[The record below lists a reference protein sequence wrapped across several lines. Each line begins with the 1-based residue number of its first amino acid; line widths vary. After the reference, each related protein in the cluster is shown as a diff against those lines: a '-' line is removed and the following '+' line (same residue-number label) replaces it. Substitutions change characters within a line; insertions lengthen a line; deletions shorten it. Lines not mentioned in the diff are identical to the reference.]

1 MECSQRNGR
10 INGYILVYYHTM
22 TESSDV
28 ETIPI
33 DGSNTNTYTIVGL
46 QPRVKYTFKLAA
58 FGGNYSNF
66 GPNSMITATTS
77 VPQGIVSLKYSPIFD
92 KLQLLP
98 HLQLLDFSSM
108 VKFMAT
114 TA

>member
-1 MECSQRNGR
+1 MECSQRNGM
-10 INGYILVYYHTM
+10 IDGYRLVYYPTRD
-22 TESSDV
+22 SSDDEAV
-28 ETIPI
+28 QI

-58 FGGNYSNF
+58 FGGNYSYI
-66 GPNSMITATTS
+66 GPNSTITATTS
-77 VPQGIVSLKYSPIFD
+77 VPQGIVSHKYSPIFV
-92 KLQLLP
+92 KPQLLS

-108 VKFMAT
+108 VECMAT